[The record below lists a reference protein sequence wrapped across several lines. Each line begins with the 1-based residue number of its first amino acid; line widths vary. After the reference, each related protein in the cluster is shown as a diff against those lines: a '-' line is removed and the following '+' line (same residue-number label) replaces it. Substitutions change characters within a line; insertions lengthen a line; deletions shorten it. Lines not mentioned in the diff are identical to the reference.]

1 MLRCFW
7 RLRRTQVLESI
18 LAFGVLRALSR
29 SMMRC
34 GFKLADTGVVTLRYA
49 RGRARVMALVP
60 LGYPKVLGLD

>member
-1 MLRCFW
+1 
-7 RLRRTQVLESI
+7 
-18 LAFGVLRALSR
+18 
-29 SMMRC
+29 MMRC